1 MVKEPY
7 NQYSVWLTVDSYN
20 NRLPIYKY
28 SVYVALEKVIPHNDG
43 SPGILLEEPTKN
55 IAKLFTAEL
64 FGSKLNKED
73 DTSSWE
79 SAPEKHKENL
89 SDIALS
95 VFTGWLNT
103 DEAKSRKTL
112 RTYCRKKLRIFLF
125 AIPVSG
131 LEEMIEK
138 NLTVAYDG
146 Q

>member
-7 NQYSVWLTVDSYN
+7 NQYNVWLVVDSYN
-20 NRLPIYKY
+20 NRVPIYRY
-28 SVYVALEKVIPHNDG
+28 SVYVALEKVIPHNEG
-43 SPGILLEEPTKN
+43 SPGILLEEPIKN
-55 IAKLFTAEL
+55 TAKLFTAEL
-64 FGSKLNKED
+64 CGSKLSKEE

-79 SAPEKHKENL
+79 SAPEEHKENL
-89 SDIALS
+89 SDIAFS

-103 DEAKSRKTL
+103 NEAKSKKTL
-112 RTYCRKKLRIFLF
+112 REYCRKKLRVFLF

-138 NLTVAYDG
+138 NLTVVYNG